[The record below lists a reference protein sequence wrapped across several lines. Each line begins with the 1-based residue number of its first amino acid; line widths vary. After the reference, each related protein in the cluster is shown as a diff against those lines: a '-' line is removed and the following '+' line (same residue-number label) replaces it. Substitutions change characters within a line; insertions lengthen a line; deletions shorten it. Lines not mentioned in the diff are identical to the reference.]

1 MSTAALP
8 RRRRTTAATPD
19 PSTLRV
25 ALYLRQSQDVGKHR
39 GEQEGLGVDRQRG
52 ACLRLAEL
60 RGWTVDP
67 ALIHVDNDVSAS
79 KRKARPAYSELL
91 RRIERREVDVVIA
104 WALDRLLRRPLELE
118 HLIDLCEPLGVRV
131 ITVQGD
137 LDFETPQGKLAAR
150 TFANMARFEADQK
163 GERQH
168 LSEAQA
174 VEQGRPPRRRA
185 FGYAKGGMTILADE
199 AAGVRDAYR
208 MLLAGSSLASIAAH
222 LNSRGLRTTLGREWE
237 PTAVR
242 TLLMNARNAGIRTY
256 YGEETGKGT
265 WPEIVP
271 EGTYRQAAAGAS
283 GSTSARRA
291 ST

>member
-1 MSTAALP
+1 MITATPP

-52 ACLRLAEL
+52 ACLHLAEL

-67 ALIHVDNDVSAS
+67 ALVLTDNDVSAS

-104 WALDRLLRRPLELE
+104 WALDRLLRKPLELE

-163 GERQH
+163 G
-168 LSEAQA
+168 
-174 VEQGRPPRRRA
+174 
-185 FGYAKGGMTILADE
+185 
-199 AAGVRDAYR
+199 
-208 MLLAGSSLASIAAH
+208 
-222 LNSRGLRTTLGREWE
+222 
-237 PTAVR
+237 
-242 TLLMNARNAGIRTY
+242 
-256 YGEETGKGT
+256 
-265 WPEIVP
+265 
-271 EGTYRQAAAGAS
+271 
-283 GSTSARRA
+283 
-291 ST
+291 